1 MQGRRIRALV
11 LAAGLGTRLRPLTEQ
26 IPKPLLPVRGVPI
39 LGHTLAQL
47 AEAGCEAAAVNLH
60 YLGEP
65 IRQRF
70 GDAYG
75 AMPLTW
81 SEEPEILC
89 TLGAL
94 HPLREFFAPA
104 DLVLLVNGDSLCHW
118 PLRKL
123 VRRHLAAGDTRA
135 TLILASRPDPTAFGG
150 GVGVDQ
156 EGRIQS
162 FRPGDPERGQVVRR
176 YVFAGAHAISPHL
189 LDRIG
194 PGKADIVRDLYI
206 PMLESGEQIASMV
219 FAGRWHDL
227 GTPQRFLDATL
238 DWARAE
244 GAERLW
250 RRSWISPGA
259 GVMTG
264 ARLRSVSIEAGARVG
279 EGARVERSILLPG
292 ARIGKG
298 SVVRESIL
306 GFGASVPPGTW
317 VERRIIMPQLA
328 GLALGLD
335 DSVVGGAVYTPF
347 GGEARNDRDGKS

>member
-26 IPKPLLPVRGVPI
+26 LPKPLLPVRGVPL
-39 LGHTLAQL
+39 LGHILTQL
-47 AEAGCEAAAVNLH
+47 AAFGCEAAAVNLH

-70 GDAYG
+70 GDAHAG
-75 AMPLTW
+75 MPLTW
-81 SEEPEILC
+81 SEEPEILG

-94 HPLREFFAPA
+94 YPLKDFFAPA
-104 DLVLLVNGDSLCHW
+104 DLVLLVNGDSLCRW
-118 PLRKL
+118 PLRRL
-123 VRRHLAAGDTRA
+123 VRKHLSGGARA
-135 TLILASRPDPTAFGG
+135 TLLLASRPDPAPFGG
-150 GVGVDQ
+150 GVGVDRA
-156 EGRIQS
+156 GRILS
-162 FRPGDPERGQVVRR
+162 FRPGDPERGQVTRR
-176 YVFAGAHAISPHL
+176 YVFAGAHVFAPDL
-189 LDRIG
+189 LARVG

-206 PMLESGEQIASMV
+206 PMVEEGERIASVV

-244 GAERLW
+244 GPERLW
-250 RRSWISPGA
+250 RRSWISPEASLGA
-259 GVMTG
+259 GAQMRTV
-264 ARLRSVSIEAGARVG
+264 SVEAGARVG

-298 SVVRESIL
+298 CVVRESIL
-306 GFGASVPPGTW
+306 GFGAAVPPGTW

-328 GLALGLD
+328 GFSPGLD

-347 GGEARNDRDGKS
+347 GRDEG